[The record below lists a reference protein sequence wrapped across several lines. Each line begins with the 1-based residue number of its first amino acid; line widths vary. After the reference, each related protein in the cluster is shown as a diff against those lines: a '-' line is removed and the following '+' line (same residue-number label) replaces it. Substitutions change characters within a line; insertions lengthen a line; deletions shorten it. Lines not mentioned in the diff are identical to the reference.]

1 MKKRISIE
9 LRKIHYS
16 YYLTYFYKGEVKEN
30 KHIFYNTYWC
40 GATSHHYHKTKR
52 FNLFIKEINKD
63 YLCKLIAQNKNE
75 LIVLL
80 YEDYLTKQFYLDS
93 RK

>member
-1 MKKRISIE
+1 MKKRITIE
-9 LRKIHYS
+9 LREIYYS
-16 YYLTYFYKGEVKEN
+16 YYLTHFYKGEVKEN
-30 KHIFYNTYWC
+30 NHILYRYWS
-40 GATSHHYHKTKR
+40 GETSHHYHTKKR
-52 FNLFIKEINKD
+52 FNVFVNENKD
-63 YLCKLIAQNKNE
+63 YLCELIAQNKNE